1 MRISSAH
8 AFESSLANLQR
19 RQSQMSEAQEQLTS
33 GKRVRK
39 PSDDPAAAAAA
50 ERALAA
56 EARANAQMRA
66 LNESRNAMQLTESA
80 LGDAGDM
87 MQRAREMMV
96 AAGNGTYGQSER
108 QSLAEAL
115 RGIREDML
123 AVANRSDGAGRY
135 LFGGQGSD
143 AAPLRDAPGGV
154 VFDGA
159 AGQLNAAAGE
169 VTPLSVDGAAVFL
182 QAPDPAN
189 PGVTVSVFD
198 AMDTAINELMTPGRS
213 GTDVALTV
221 SNAITQFS
229 AVQGNFS
236 GWRARAGEAL
246 NRADGIE
253 SRLGQ
258 NKIAAQRDRSAAED
272 LDLVGAISDFQGK
285 QTGYDAALKTYSM
298 VQRMSLFDYLNV

>member
-8 AFESSLANLQR
+8 AFETSLANLQR
-19 RQSQMSEAQEQLTS
+19 RQAQLSEAQEQLTS

-56 EARANAQMRA
+56 EARATAHLRA
-66 LNESRNAMQLTESA
+66 LNESRNAMQMTESA

-96 AAGNGTYGQSER
+96 AAGNGSYGDSER

-115 RGIREDML
+115 RGIRDDML
-123 AVANRSDGAGRY
+123 AVANRGDGAGRY

-143 AAPLRDAPGGV
+143 VPPLRDAPGGV
-154 VFDGA
+154 VYDGA

-169 VTPLSVDGAAVFL
+169 VTPLSVDGSAVFL

-189 PGVTVSVFD
+189 PGTTVSVFD
-198 AMDTAINELMTPGRS
+198 AMDTAISELMTPGRS
-213 GTDVALTV
+213 GAAVALTV
-221 SNAITQFS
+221 GNAIAQFG
-229 AVQGNFS
+229 AVQGNLS

-258 NKIAAQRDRSAAED
+258 NQIDAQRDRSAAED
-272 LDLVGAISDFQGK
+272 LDLVGAISEFQSK

-298 VQRMSLFDYLNV
+298 VQRMSLFDYLKA

>member
-1 MRISSAH
+1 MRISSAY
-8 AFESSLANLQR
+8 AFETSLANLQR
-19 RQSQMSEAQEQLTS
+19 RQSQLSEAQEQLTS

-56 EARANAQMRA
+56 NARAEAHLSA
-66 LNESRNAMQLTESA
+66 LNASRNAMQLTEGA
-80 LGDAGDM
+80 LGDAGDL
-87 MQRAREMMV
+87 MQRARELMV
-96 AAGNGTYGQSER
+96 SAGNGTYGDSER

-115 RGIREDML
+115 RGIRNDLL

-143 AAPLRDAPGGV
+143 TPPLRDAAGGV
-154 VFDGA
+154 VYDGSP
-159 AGQLNAAAGE
+159 GQLNAAAGE
-169 VTPLSVDGAAVFL
+169 VTPLSIDGAGVFL
-182 QAPDPAN
+182 RAPDPAN
-189 PGVTVSVFD
+189 AGGTISVFD
-198 AMDTAINELMTPGRS
+198 AMDTAIGELMTPGRPS
-213 GTDVALTV
+213 TDVAQTV
-221 SNAITQFS
+221 ATAIDRMA

-253 SRLGQ
+253 SRLSQ
-258 NKIAAQRDRSAAED
+258 TKLDAQRDRSTAED
-272 LDLVGAISDFQGK
+272 LDMVEAISDFQGK

-298 VQRMSLFDYLNV
+298 VQRMSLFDYMKT